1 MEDPKNEALVIS
13 TYMIE
18 ADIFQPIATR
28 VLPATNTRPERIA
41 VTAGMGVRRVYTR
54 WELKVPPVGERSAYT
69 LYQLHREAARRMI
82 RELGWPVIDFWV
94 QGGKLG
100 KFDHVF
106 TCCGNR
112 MARQAALAR

>member
-1 MEDPKNEALVIS
+1 MGGLTPRKRNTMEEPKNEALVIS

-54 WELKVPPVGERSAYT
+54 WELKVPPVGLAVSRKIGVYV
-69 LYQLHREAARRMI
+69 QLAT
-82 RELGWPVIDFWV
+82 ELA
-94 QGGKLG
+94 
-100 KFDHVF
+100 
-106 TCCGNR
+106 T
-112 MARQAALAR
+112 